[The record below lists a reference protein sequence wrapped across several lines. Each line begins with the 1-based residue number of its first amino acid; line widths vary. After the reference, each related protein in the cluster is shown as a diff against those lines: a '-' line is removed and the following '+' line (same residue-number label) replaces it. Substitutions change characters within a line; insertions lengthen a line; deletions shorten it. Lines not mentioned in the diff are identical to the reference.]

1 MKMRAM
7 NAKSLRHGWLAR
19 LGLALT
25 LGCAGT
31 ARGSV
36 TTYAEGF
43 DSTTAG
49 WVDRDTNE
57 MVVAHAAGAGN
68 PAGSLAGTFAE
79 QSLPVPEVDAFR
91 ATTDSSG
98 GRLTG
103 NYWEYQSAFYGWSFD
118 FNAEDV
124 QPSTLQVRFRG
135 NGSTFFANVLPQ
147 VGAVGQWKTIA
158 TPTTYAGGWFGG
170 TAAQW
175 SNALANVE
183 WVEVQVARNGAT
195 AQDYRLDNFDNN
207 QPLIEQSALGDRA
220 WYDADGDGVQD
231 ADETLGIKNLPVAL
245 LDAASNGVLAT
256 TTTDANGNY
265 AFSGLAAGTYV
276 VRFDASKE
284 ASLAPSPMDVGGND
298 ATDSDAAT
306 NAASGAYAWT
316 QPIAIGVAATNLA
329 VDLGLAPKDG
339 TRAVLAEVW
348 GEWTDGAAH
357 VAWRAAGEWG
367 TAGYNVYRVAAEGG
381 AETRLNAQ
389 LVASTFA
396 EGAPMYAVADAAA
409 EKDAAGVYR
418 LEEVEWT
425 GRTRD
430 LGTHAVR
437 FGAEPAVA
445 RAARAAAQ
453 AQAAAPKAA
462 ESAAIAGG
470 TAATLKVF
478 VETDGVYGVSLP
490 AIAAGMGGAADAWRA
505 LAASNGL
512 AVSSQGRLV
521 PALYDAQND
530 RLVFCG
536 AAPEPNGITHQA
548 AYLISKGAG
557 LAMPRRAPGAASGT
571 ATFPVEERFEQNLH
585 LGNAALPT
593 MPEDGYYWQSIVA
606 STNALGGRRSFPL
619 DLTGHAGGD
628 VALKI
633 RLMGWSDTT
642 NDPDHRAE
650 IRFNGTLVGTLDFDG
665 QATATAE
672 VTVPAALVVD
682 GANTLVVKGVLLAG
696 RSHSQFA
703 VDWIEAAFLRRLA
716 PRSGTAFIRA
726 GGVAAASAAAF
737 ANPLVFA
744 FDKAGKPTW
753 IADETGALPTKAW
766 APAATDARCA
776 AIERAAVPELA
787 PVAAAS
793 DAWFLAA
800 SNRIDYLVIAPRA
813 LTNAAQALVDYRASQ
828 GLRVG
833 LATFEDVCD
842 LMAGGV
848 RTPEAIRTLLIQ
860 AKATWA
866 AAPWLV
872 VLAGNGHYDYL
883 GRSATKANH
892 LPPLMRRTQEGT
904 CAADGLLGD
913 LNGDG
918 LPDVAVGRLP
928 AQTADDLA
936 AMIGKIETYE
946 AAFGSDWENQL
957 VFVADATDTGNDFAA
972 ANARLEALVAKPHAV
987 AAQIRVDETTA
998 AAAGERLA
1006 ESFRNGAGFIHFT
1019 GHGGVETLGA
1029 ADLLDA
1035 TGVAELRNAQRPTV
1049 LVALSCLAG
1058 RFEEPAAASL
1068 GETLLRQADGGAVA
1082 VLGPSGISR
1091 NDPATELGAA
1101 FYRAALQEGVGT
1113 VGQAFLRARRALPA
1127 DGHAAD
1133 TLAIYNLLG
1142 DPALRIAGN
1151 LGGAA
1156 ATDFAQWRWQ
1166 NYAPA
1171 ELADPEIGGAE
1182 PSFLRYAFGD
1192 VGGLLGLGTAA
1203 GDGFELSWKRRANRP
1218 DVEYRLYLSENLRQW
1233 NAQTEEELPTVGVV
1247 ADPDGVMETVR
1258 TRLNQTNAAKM
1269 FMGIKAVRK

>member
-1 MKMRAM
+1 
-7 NAKSLRHGWLAR
+7 
-19 LGLALT
+19 
-25 LGCAGT
+25 
-31 ARGSV
+31 V
-36 TTYAEGF
+36 EGF
-43 DSTTAG
+43 DSASAG
-49 WVDRDTNE
+49 WVDRDADE
-57 MVVAHAAGAGN
+57 MVVAHAAGTGH
-68 PAGSLAGTFAE
+68 PAGSLAGTFAV
-79 QSLPVPEVDAFR
+79 QDVPVPEVDAFR
-91 ATTDSSG
+91 ATAASSG
-98 GRLTG
+98 GGFAG

-118 FNAEDV
+118 FLAENEL
-124 QPSTLQVRFRG
+124 PATLQVRFKG
-135 NGSTFFANVLPQ
+135 NGTTFFANVLPQ
-147 VGAVGQWKTIA
+147 VGAVGQWKTVS

-170 TAAQW
+170 TAVQW
-175 SNALANVE
+175 TNALANVE
-183 WVEVQVARNGAT
+183 WVEVQVARNGAA
-195 AQDYRLDNFDNN
+195 AQVYRLDNFDNN
-207 QPLIEQSALGDRA
+207 LPVVASSAIGDRA
-220 WYDADGDGVQD
+220 WYDADADGVQD
-231 ADETLGIKNLPVAL
+231 AEETLGIKNLPVAL
-245 LDAASNGVLAT
+245 LDAASNSVLAT
-256 TTTDANGNY
+256 TTTDGSGNY
-265 AFSGLAAGTYV
+265 VFAGLEAGSYV
-276 VRFDASKE
+276 VRFDASGE
-284 ASLAPSPMDVGGND
+284 ASLAASPTNAGGND
-298 ATDSDAAT
+298 AADSDAAT
-306 NAASGAYAWT
+306 NATSGAYAWT
-316 QPIAIGVAATNLA
+316 QPVGVGVAATNLTI
-329 VDLGLAPKDG
+329 DFGLAPKDG
-339 TRAVLAEVW
+339 TRAVLADVW
-348 GEWTDGAAH
+348 GEWADGAAR
-357 VAWRAAGEWG
+357 VGWRAAGEWG
-367 TAGYNVYRVAAEGG
+367 TAGYNLYRVEAGTG

-396 EGAPMYAVADAAA
+396 EGAPIYAVADAAA
-409 EKDAAGVYR
+409 RENATGVYR

-425 GRTRD
+425 GKVRD
-430 LGTHAVR
+430 LGAHAVR
-437 FGAEPAVA
+437 FGAEPAAA
-445 RAARAAAQ
+445 RAARTAAQ
-453 AQAAAPKAA
+453 AQATAPKTAPAA
-462 ESAAIAGG
+462 AVASGPAG
-470 TAATLKVF
+470 ALKVF
-478 VETDGVYGVSLP
+478 VETDGVYGVSLS

-505 LAASNGL
+505 LAATNGL
-512 AVSSQGRLV
+512 AIASQGRPV
-521 PALYDAQND
+521 PAFYDAQND

-548 AYLISKGAG
+548 AYLISKGPGA
-557 LAMPRRAPGAASGT
+557 AMPRRAPGAAAGT
-571 ATFPVEERFEQNLH
+571 TTFPVEERFEQNLH

-593 MPEDGYYWQSIVA
+593 MPEDGYYWQSVVA

-619 DLTGHAGGD
+619 DLTGYAGGD

-672 VTVPAALVVD
+672 VAVPAALVVD
-682 GANTLVVKGVLLAG
+682 GANALVVKGVLLPG

-703 VDWIEAAFLRRLA
+703 VDWIDAAFMRRLA
-716 PRSGTAFIRA
+716 PRSGTAFFRA
-726 GGVAAASAAAF
+726 GAAASAAAF